1 MKLLELNPGPL
12 YALLSEGR
20 VDPNVMLSIRNVIRD
35 GKITD
40 HFQTG
45 MLARIVEMMKT
56 GQFYKET
63 NFWEWQRLPTP
74 KEIIDTLRALPSDVL
89 VPFVQKVYEA
99 LLVKDQDK
107 FYQFVN
113 PTQELLTWIYVVA
126 GVDASQQAAPI
137 NVNAG
142 PVNAMDLARRRE
154 ATD

>member
-1 MKLLELNPGPL
+1 MKLHELNQVPL
-12 YALLSEGR
+12 HSMLSEGR
-20 VDPNVMLSIRNVIRD
+20 VDVNVLMSIRNIIRD

-40 HFQTG
+40 HFQTA

-74 KEIIDTLRALPSDVL
+74 KEIIDTLRALPPEVL
-89 VPFVQKVYEA
+89 VPFIQKVYDT
-99 LLVKDQDK
+99 LLMKDQDK

-113 PTQELLTWIYVVA
+113 PTQELLTWIYAVS
-126 GVDASQQAAPI
+126 GVDASASATPI